1 MSVAALSRSLRVCAC
16 AFLLQACASSS
27 HVMVGQPRA
36 PISPD
41 QVRVYLEPPPH
52 YEQIAALDAS
62 SGGFFGSDQS
72 KMDTAMAKLKAE
84 AAKVGANGVLLQ
96 AVENQQS
103 GSIGVGVGGG
113 STAEFRERR
122 ERRRQRRPVQQEGQ
136 GAGHLRP
143 ARHPVAPRTA
153 AAAGGPD

>member
-1 MSVAALSRSLRVCAC
+1 MSVAVRLLPVATCAC
-16 AFLLQACASSS
+16 TLLLQACASSS
-27 HVMVGQPRA
+27 HVMVGQARA

-72 KMDTAMAKLKAE
+72 KMDSAVGKLKEE
-84 AAKVGANGVLLQ
+84 AAKLGANGVLLQ

-103 GSIGVGVGGG
+103 GSIGVGVGGASVGGNSAHGG
-113 STAEFRERR
+113 SVGGSGGMYSKLAKALAIYVPAEA
-122 ERRRQRRPVQQEGQ
+122 QGTSPAPSPV
-136 GAGHLRP
+136 H
-143 ARHPVAPRTA
+143 
-153 AAAGGPD
+153 

>member
-1 MSVAALSRSLRVCAC
+1 MSVAVLSRSLRVCAC

-113 STAEFRERR
+113 SVGPNSAVGTSVGGSGGLYSKA
-122 ERRRQRRPVQQEGQ
+122 
-136 GAGHLRP
+136 AKAL
-143 ARHPVAPRTA
+143 AIYVAPEAQGTSPSPVR
-153 AAAGGPD
+153 

>member
-1 MSVAALSRSLRVCAC
+1 MSVAALSRSLRVCVC

-113 STAEFRERR
+113 SVGPNSAVGTSVGGSGGLYSKA
-122 ERRRQRRPVQQEGQ
+122 
-136 GAGHLRP
+136 AKAL
-143 ARHPVAPRTA
+143 AIYVAPEAQGTS
-153 AAAGGPD
+153 PSPVH

>member
-72 KMDTAMAKLKAE
+72 KMDSAMAKLKAE

-113 STAEFRERR
+113 SVGPNSAVGTSVGGSGGLYSKA
-122 ERRRQRRPVQQEGQ
+122 
-136 GAGHLRP
+136 AKAL
-143 ARHPVAPRTA
+143 AIYVAPEAQGTSPSPVR
-153 AAAGGPD
+153 